1 MSQSNL
7 GNGRDTNGRFAEG
20 NPGGPGR
27 PRRAVEADYLAALG
41 DAVPIDRW
49 RKIVERAVTDAEQ
62 GDAKAREWLSRYV
75 TGGMPAGLTSLA
87 AYEAA
92 GGIDHEIEKRA
103 NEIKRRAEQ
112 IDFFDLGG
120 WMKK

>member
-1 MSQSNL
+1 MSTPA
-7 GNGRDTNGRFAEG
+7 NGRTTNGRFAVG

-41 DAVPIDRW
+41 DAVPLDRW
-49 RKIVERAVTDAEQ
+49 KAIVERAVTDAEQ

-75 TGGMPAGLTSLA
+75 TGGMPTGLTSLA

-92 GGIDHEIEKRA
+92 DGIDHEIEKRA
-103 NEIKRRAEQ
+103 HEIKRRAEE
-112 IDFFDLGG
+112 FDQFELGG
-120 WMKK
+120 WSRK